1 MRQISLQ
8 KKGIIALFFAVV
20 FLCACSA
27 CSEKSSYSQITDS
40 GSQITDSGLGLII
53 EKKTN
58 EWRTSSKKVISG
70 EQINSSVMVESFYKA
85 RNYQPAWSHNGRLV
99 EAETLMKAVE
109 EAYGDGLTPDY
120 YHLSL
125 IKSLAGKDVK
135 ELSFDQTML
144 ADLDI
149 LLTDAFF
156 TLSCHLSGGCV
167 DPVIRETEWF
177 AQQRKVDVS
186 SVLEQALREKQIRE
200 VLMKLRPEQGS
211 YNRLRQ
217 ALARYRDFL
226 SKGEWPLVLGG
237 SSLKKE
243 LVSERVLVLRRRLV
257 ASGDLE
263 ADAAE
268 GGDYFDE
275 KLEQAV
281 IVFQKRHGIKADGIV
296 GPATFDALNVPLEQR
311 IRQIELNM
319 ERMRW
324 IPDTVEQS
332 SIVVNIANFQLDV
345 IEKGKSVLSMKVV
358 VGKPFQRTPVF
369 TAKLTSLVINPS
381 WNVPVSIAQKE
392 ILKKIKNN
400 PQYITE
406 QNIKVLRGWGSQ
418 KNEIDPETIDWSGIN
433 ADKLAYRFRQEPGP
447 LNALGHIKF
456 MLPNKFDVYLHDTP
470 AKRLFSESVRT
481 FSHGCIRIEKPLELA
496 EYVMK
501 DAPGWTQEKLL
512 AAIKKGA
519 EQAILTPH
527 PLDVHFLYL
536 TAWVDE
542 EGVLQFRNDVYKRDK
557 QLDEALRKKPS
568 LQ

>member
-1 MRQISLQ
+1 
-8 KKGIIALFFAVV
+8 
-20 FLCACSA
+20 
-27 CSEKSSYSQITDS
+27 
-40 GSQITDSGLGLII
+40 
-53 EKKTN
+53 
-58 EWRTSSKKVISG
+58 
-70 EQINSSVMVESFYKA
+70 MVEGFYKA

-99 EAETLMKAVE
+99 EAETLVKAVE

-557 QLDEALRKKPS
+557 QLDEALRKKSS